1 MTNIKKLINTT
12 IILLLLSCNSS
23 NDQIN
28 DSRVLDI
35 EGNIGKGGVVKISE
49 IADEVLYIPLETNN
63 ECLVNE
69 PNRGVKY
76 YSGLIYIVSS
86 ENPQHIKIFDTTGRY
101 IRTFNRFG
109 RGPQEYDYIQRLRI
123 ESATNNILISTPTQ
137 LCEYTQEGLFIRRV
151 LLPSVNFIDRYG
163 FREFIKINDNRYVL
177 SVSINKNSKYSAI
190 VIDSLSDVKALVK
203 YPESEIALQ
212 QNLWGSMFNP
222 YMYKFKN
229 DVRIINS
236 NDEYVITLNE
246 DVKFDTAFIFN
257 YGKYKMTAKN
267 TPNKPSMNDKYID
280 RSSLV
285 YESDRY
291 LFLQF
296 NMRGLAKKHFVIY
309 YEYSSKYKI
318 FPIAYS
324 YFDKKTGEFNFIYQ
338 PEKNQF
344 GFLDDIGGGPALW
357 PIDISDD
364 GYMICYLNAL
374 EFLEY
379 AKSSKASDSFKKIA
393 ETLKDSDNPMIVRVK
408 LKN

>member
-1 MTNIKKLINTT
+1 MKFLLVILIVITT
-12 IILLLLSCNSS
+12 SCQRNHENQK
-23 NDQIN
+23 NDF
-28 DSRVLDI
+28 RVLDI
-35 EGNIGKGGVVKISE
+35 EGNVGKGRVAKISE
-49 IADEVLYIPLETNN
+49 IADEVLYIPLETSK

-101 IRTFNRFG
+101 IRIFNRFG

-123 ESATNNILISTPTQ
+123 ESATKNLLISTPTK
-137 LCEYTQEGLFIRRV
+137 LCEYTPDGNFIRRTLIPTV
-151 LLPSVNFIDRYG
+151 DFTDKYG
-163 FREFIKINDNRYVL
+163 FREFIKLNDNRFVL
-177 SVSINKNSKYSAI
+177 SLSINKKSKYSAI
-190 VIDSLSDVKALVK
+190 VIDSLSDIKALVK

-212 QNLWGSMFNP
+212 QKIWGNMFNP
-222 YMYKFKN
+222 YMYKFRN
-229 DVRIINS
+229 QVRIINS
-236 NDEYVITLNE
+236 NDEYVISLNDE
-246 DVKFDTAFIFN
+246 IKPDTAFVFN
-257 YGKYKMTAKN
+257 YGKYKMTAN
-267 TPNKPSMNDKYID
+267 NIHYRPSMNDNYID

-291 LFLQF
+291 LFMQF
-296 NMRGLAKKHFVIY
+296 NMRGIAKKHFVIY
-309 YEYSSKYKI
+309 YEYSSKIKI

-338 PEKNQF
+338 PDKNQF
-344 GFLDDIGGGPALW
+344 GFADDIGGGPALW
-357 PIDISDD
+357 PIEVSDD

-393 ETLKDSDNPMIVRVK
+393 NTLKDTDNPVIVRVK
-408 LKN
+408 LKK